1 MKNVINRI
9 LSLFL
14 SLAFIAGMVLIPI
27 PMLEAKAETANLAG
41 TLGDEWSVGWN
52 GSDIPAD
59 EFVKIVTEQKYMGG
73 YSLRIGHPQEETKIT
88 LKLQIPVT
96 SVEAYQY
103 AVWAKAVGTVNSV
116 KFYARDGADGLGEGN
131 ILEYDITDKLS
142 ETWTQF
148 KNIDN
153 ATEED
158 TNGSATELTV
168 DSGVFCI
175 DIGVSLP
182 SSSYLYLDN
191 LDVVTSAKT
200 NVPLYNDNSFERLT
214 ITNKAASG
222 TESYNYNAS
231 EFVQVVSDDIAKSNT
246 NGGTKALRI
255 GHETMDTNIT
265 MTYYAP
271 LPTDWKIGAK
281 NYRNSFYSDYYI
293 KLPKTVDTKA
303 EDFALKDY
311 LSTAKITFSG
321 YPAGTKSDSARS
333 VLLTRA
339 TNINAWTSIVADD
352 YYCEKTTSTHSG
364 KAGYFYQGSSGGYLY
379 ETFTISCKAGV
390 YLYLDNFN
398 IYYNQA
404 TSSNL
409 FADPGFESL
418 DLEPSAHILR
428 EQDLPYPWTRTWDE
442 NYNTT
447 DYYITPDSSEG
458 TQALAISS
466 KTEEISHT
474 VANTITGL
482 EVGKSYT
489 VEATFKKTGKLT
501 NANIFFN
508 DGTANVTIID
518 IDANATSS
526 YKTVSGTFTPTA
538 SDTEL
543 NVYVNAPKGSTLIID
558 NIKVYATD
566 DTAKTNLIVNGGFEP
581 YTPPTE
587 HDYFDGTLGEEWTC
601 LDNGSNTDYTKFV
614 DVTRNQAYNGNYAMK
629 IGYAYADTDIT
640 LRYKKAVENG
650 EYTYSAYLTST
661 DTPLAGS
668 CITLKDGEN
677 GTSVESA
684 LTDLTES
691 WTNYTGTV
699 TVTNGELIID
709 IKAALKAGKYIYID
723 YMNIVNTSAPANQ
736 INTDA
741 SFERF
746 IVKTNNA
753 DGDYEDSDF
762 LNIVDDKASN
772 GNNSLRIGN
781 ENVATNI
788 VVEYIVP
795 IIDNETGRSTTFRF
809 AGDVFFDGDTTNSK
823 SYIRYG
829 VLDGPN
835 WRQINLSSITGKEW
849 VSVSNANQITPNG
862 EAKTG
867 GPYLYGGTNF
877 YTVRFVVKCNAGEYL
892 YIDNL
897 NVYNTKYTSNNL
909 LADPSFENYDLK
921 TTVFTTDTSLTS
933 ALTIPSNWYVSWNSN
948 ISYRYDYRSNEA
960 HSGDYALAITA
971 KEKKMGHTFKQSI
984 SKKVEVGAEY
994 TLEGYFKKVGTFSAV
1009 SLMETAS
1016 GDQANVTFMKLKD
1029 VTMNDYTFV
1038 SATFTAR
1045 SGSGFNIYTVSTADS
1060 LLLVD
1065 DLKIYK
1071 SDDETKTN
1079 ILENG
1084 GFENWKSSYKEQY
1097 RVKKTFNEAPKT
1109 FEATVKLPTDFA
1121 ADESA
1126 GVIVGNYNGK
1136 DESFNL
1142 EVTTNGNPRVY
1153 IRDTDGKSYD
1163 LVFDTVDLRTGEW
1176 TQISAVKN
1184 TSTID
1189 LYINGELS
1197 ASKDF
1202 TATFSTNANPYALS
1216 GDNITVEK
1224 RYAFTY
1230 NPSSEITNP
1239 NYFKGEIKNVAFY
1252 DDANNLIASYNL
1264 CHTLDPEVIAD
1275 ETNNG
1280 YYALRYGNFIRELQ
1294 AEDDDETAYPYS
1306 FVAVGDTQ
1314 YVCERDKK
1322 KGTNDMTYIYDWIV
1336 NNKETKNIKFVMG
1349 LGDIT
1354 DENTVEEYA
1363 VAAKHLQKLND
1374 AGIPQ
1379 SIIRGN
1385 HDGPNQKVMDLYD
1398 ECLKDVIEATP
1409 YDGIMTAPVFDE
1421 TGNLVS
1427 GTYDN
1432 MYYTVEVG
1440 EQKWLIFAF
1449 GYQPTSEILSWAGE
1463 IIEQHSDYNVIVTT
1477 HGYINGKLEIPN
1489 DARKRIWDELGC
1501 KYENI
1506 KLILCGD
1513 CNDVDLAVQKK
1524 VGING
1529 NVVTEMLID
1538 RQNIDQAAA
1547 YGHVT
1552 LLRFS
1557 PDGQKIKIEDFAAVK
1572 EKYFRPSNQFI
1583 IDISDEANA
1592 NDAALFNF
1600 EDRLGR
1606 NGLYDNKDL
1615 EMQSLLTELKANIA
1629 NAEGTDAINTA
1640 YNTAVSA
1647 ITAPAAPSVALEGR
1661 TATITATD
1669 GYEYSMDGINWQDS
1683 PVFTNLPIDT
1693 TLSFYQRQ
1701 SAAATGYTSF
1711 TSNATLCMIV
1721 TAVPE
1726 VMVGETSIHVKAVDG
1741 YEYSIDN
1748 ATWQTSTVFNNVVNG
1763 NSYTV
1768 YMRPVGTDGYT
1779 LLLNGTT
1786 VTVNGN
1792 EPVYLP
1798 SATDLVNL
1806 RTALLQRVATIN
1818 VSYDYNGDFK
1828 VDVRDLVRAKKMSA
1842 EAVKDA
1848 ETVIA
1853 ALEAGENVTLD
1864 SDILL
1869 DDATVTIPANS
1880 EAILD
1885 LNGYTMTVKN
1895 SQAKASCAITNKG
1908 SLTIT
1913 NGTVT
1918 YESAQPDPTFGYGT
1932 NTITNSGNLVI
1943 DGATV
1948 INTTNGG
1955 SSNAIDNA
1963 PGATLIVNSGV
1974 IKSEKVTIRLRDGS
1988 TATINGGEISGA
2000 RAVQIHLFQ
2009 NVAADTKLTING
2021 GTFTGE
2027 FALYS
2032 YAYGNVKFD
2041 RTTVEITGGT
2051 FNGYV
2056 AFGGG
2061 NKEAVETVTIT
2072 GGTFNSD
2079 LGRYLANDGWEDIA
2093 KPESADS

>member
-1 MKNVINRI
+1 MKNVKNRI

-14 SLAFIAGMVLIPI
+14 CLAFIAGMVMIPI
-27 PMLEAKAETANLAG
+27 PMLEAKAETANFAG
-41 TLGDEWSVGWN
+41 TLGDEWSLGWN

-59 EFVKIVTEQKYMGG
+59 EFVKIVTEQKYMGS

-103 AVWAKAVGTVNSV
+103 AVWAKTVGTATSV
-116 KFYARDGADGLGEGN
+116 KLYARDGADGTGEGN
-131 ILEYDITDKLS
+131 ILEYDITSKLS
-142 ETWTQF
+142 DTWTQF
-148 KNIDN
+148 QNIDN

-158 TNGSATELTV
+158 ADGSATELTV
-168 DSGVFCI
+168 DSGVFCV
-175 DIGVSLP
+175 DIGVSCP
-182 SSSYLYLDN
+182 AGSYVYIDN
-191 LDVVTSAKT
+191 LDVFPSDTIIGQL
-200 NVPLYNDNSFERLT
+200 NNDSSFERLVV
-214 ITNKAASG
+214 TNNSDA
-222 TESYNYNAS
+222 TDESYNHNAS
-231 EFVQVVSDDIAKSNT
+231 EFIQVVSDDVVKLNSN
-246 NGGTKALRI
+246 GEEKALRI
-255 GHETMDTNIT
+255 GHEALDTNIT
-265 MTYYAP
+265 ITMSTPLITGWLKDASTSYRSYYKTEA
-271 LPTDWKIGAK
+271 
-281 NYRNSFYSDYYI
+281 YV
-293 KLPKTVDTKA
+293 KLPDTVDTTT
-303 EDFALKDY
+303 EEFTISDY
-311 LSTAKITFSG
+311 ITTAKVHFTG
-321 YPAGTKSDSARS
+321 YADTSTKNART
-333 VLLTRA
+333 VLFNTLTPN
-339 TNINAWTSIVADD
+339 TWNSI
-352 YYCEKTTSTHSG
+352 TTSNYTD
-364 KAGYFYQGSSGGYLY
+364 YQGSAAATSGPYFYDTSGGGRLLH
-379 ETFTISCKAGV
+379 TFTIECKAGV
-390 YLYLDNFN
+390 FIYLDNMNAYFN
-398 IYYNQA
+398 NGGSDY
-404 TSSNL
+404 NL
-409 FADPGFESL
+409 FADPGFEEL
-418 DLEPSAHILR
+418 DSIPSAHILR
-428 EQDLPYPWTRTWDE
+428 EQELPYPWTRTWDG

-466 KTEEISHT
+466 ETEEISHT
-474 VANTITGL
+474 VANTLTGL

-489 VEATFKKTGKLT
+489 VEATFKKTCKLT

-508 DGTANVTIID
+508 DGTSNVTIVD

-538 SDTEL
+538 SDTIL
-543 NVYVNAPKGSTLIID
+543 NVYVNAPKDSTLIID
-558 NIKVYATD
+558 NIIVYATD
-566 DTAKTNLIVNGGFEP
+566 DAEKTNLIVNGGFEP
-581 YTPPTE
+581 YTPPAE
-587 HDYFDGTLGEEWTC
+587 PDCFDGTLGEEWTC
-601 LDNGSNTDYTKFV
+601 LENGSDIDYTKFV
-614 DVTRNQAYNGNYAMK
+614 DVTRNQAYNGNYAMRV
-629 IGYAYADTDIT
+629 GYAYADTDIT
-640 LRYKKAVENG
+640 LRYKKDVENG

-668 CITLKDGEN
+668 CITLKDGES
-677 GTSVESA
+677 GTAVESS
-684 LTDLTES
+684 LTDLTDV
-691 WTNYTGTV
+691 WTEYTGTV

-723 YMNIVNTSAPANQ
+723 YINIVNTSAPANQ

-753 DGDYEDSDF
+753 DGDYADSDF
-762 LNIVDDKASN
+762 LNIVNDKASN

-781 ENVATNI
+781 ANVATDI
-788 VVEYIVP
+788 VVEYIIP
-795 IIDNETGRSTTFRF
+795 IIDNTTGRSTTFRF
-809 AGDVFFDGDTTNSK
+809 AGDVYFDGDTTDSA
-823 SYIRYG
+823 SYIVYG
-829 VLDGPN
+829 VLSGPN
-835 WRQINLSSITGKEW
+835 YRCINFSSLTGGEW
-849 VSVSNANQITPNG
+849 VSISNANQVTPDG

-867 GPYLYGGTNF
+867 GPYLYSGATA
-877 YTVRFVVKCNAGEYL
+877 YTVRLVVKCNAGEYL

-897 NVYNTKYTSNNL
+897 NVYNANYKSNNL

-921 TTVFTTDTSLTS
+921 TTVFTTDASLTS
-933 ALTIPSNWYVSWNSN
+933 ALTVPSNWYVSWNGN
-948 ISYRYDYRSNEA
+948 QSYRYNFRSNES
-960 HSGDYALAITA
+960 HSGDFALALTA
-971 KEKKMGHTFKQSI
+971 KEKAMAHTFKQSI
-984 SKKVEVGAEY
+984 ASKVEVGAEY
-994 TLEGYFKKVGTFSAV
+994 TLEGYFKKVGTFSAI

-1016 GDQANVTFMKLKD
+1016 GASNVTFKQLKD

-1045 SGSGFNIYTVSTADS
+1045 AGSGFNIYTVSTIDS

-1084 GFENWKSSYKEQY
+1084 GFENWKSSDKEQY

-1109 FEATVKLPTDFA
+1109 FEATVKLPADFS

-1176 TQISAVKN
+1176 TQISAAKN

-1202 TATFSTNANPYALS
+1202 TATLNTAATPYAIS

-1230 NPSSEITNP
+1230 SPSSEITNP
-1239 NYFKGEIKNVAFY
+1239 NYFKGEIKNAAFY
-1252 DDANNLIASYNL
+1252 NDANSLIASYNL
-1264 CHTLDPEVIAD
+1264 WHTLDPEVIAD
-1275 ETNNG
+1275 DTNNG

-1294 AEDDDETAYPYS
+1294 LEDDDATAWPYS
-1306 FVAVGDTQ
+1306 FIAVGDTQ

-1336 NNKETKNIKFVMG
+1336 DIKDTKNVKFVMG

-1354 DENTVEEYA
+1354 DENTIEEYA

-1398 ECLKDVIEATP
+1398 ECLRDVIEATP
-1409 YDGIMTAPVFDE
+1409 YDGIMTPPQFDE
-1421 TGNLVS
+1421 NGDLLS

-1432 MYYTVEVG
+1432 MYYTVEVD
-1440 EQKWLIFAF
+1440 EQKWLIFAL
-1449 GYQPTSEILSWAGE
+1449 GYQPTSEILAWAGN

-1477 HGYINGKLEIPN
+1477 HGYINGKLEIHN

-1538 RQNIDQAAA
+1538 RQNIDQSVA

-1557 PDGQKIKIEDFAAVK
+1557 EDGQKVKIEDFAAVK
-1572 EKYFRPSNQFI
+1572 EKYFRPANQFI
-1583 IDISDEANA
+1583 IDISDEADA

-1640 YNTAVSA
+1640 YTTAVSA
-1647 ITAPAAPSVALEGR
+1647 ITAPAAPSVTFEGT

-1669 GYEYSMDGINWQDS
+1669 SYEYSMDGIIWQDS
-1683 PVFTNLPIDT
+1683 PVFANLPFDT
-1693 TLSFYQRQ
+1693 ALSFYQRQ
-1701 SAAATGYTSF
+1701 SDSATGYASLTSP
-1711 TSNATLCMIV
+1711 ATVCMI
-1721 TAVPE
+1721 TSAPAVL
-1726 VMVGETSIHVKAVDG
+1726 VGETSIWVKPVDG
-1741 YEYSIDN
+1741 FEYSLDN
-1748 ATWQTSTVFNNVVNG
+1748 SVWQSSNVFSENIVNG
-1763 NSYTV
+1763 QSYTV
-1768 YMRPVGTDGYT
+1768 YQRPVGSDSYV
-1779 LLLNGTT
+1779 LLANGTT
-1786 VTVNGN
+1786 VTVEGT
-1792 EPVYLP
+1792 EPVENP
-1798 SATDLVNL
+1798 SADELVKL
-1806 RTALLQRVATIN
+1806 REALLQKVCGID
-1818 VSYDYNGDFK
+1818 VSMDYNGDYK
-1828 VDVRDLVRAKKMSA
+1828 IDIRDLVALKKI
-1842 EAVKDA
+1842 
-1848 ETVIA
+1848 IA
-1853 ALEAGENVTLD
+1853 
-1864 SDILL
+1864 
-1869 DDATVTIPANS
+1869 
-1880 EAILD
+1880 
-1885 LNGYTMTVKN
+1885 
-1895 SQAKASCAITNKG
+1895 SQTN
-1908 SLTIT
+1908 
-1913 NGTVT
+1913 
-1918 YESAQPDPTFGYGT
+1918 
-1932 NTITNSGNLVI
+1932 
-1943 DGATV
+1943 
-1948 INTTNGG
+1948 
-1955 SSNAIDNA
+1955 
-1963 PGATLIVNSGV
+1963 
-1974 IKSEKVTIRLRDGS
+1974 
-1988 TATINGGEISGA
+1988 
-2000 RAVQIHLFQ
+2000 
-2009 NVAADTKLTING
+2009 
-2021 GTFTGE
+2021 
-2027 FALYS
+2027 
-2032 YAYGNVKFD
+2032 
-2041 RTTVEITGGT
+2041 
-2051 FNGYV
+2051 
-2056 AFGGG
+2056 
-2061 NKEAVETVTIT
+2061 
-2072 GGTFNSD
+2072 
-2079 LGRYLANDGWEDIA
+2079 
-2093 KPESADS
+2093 